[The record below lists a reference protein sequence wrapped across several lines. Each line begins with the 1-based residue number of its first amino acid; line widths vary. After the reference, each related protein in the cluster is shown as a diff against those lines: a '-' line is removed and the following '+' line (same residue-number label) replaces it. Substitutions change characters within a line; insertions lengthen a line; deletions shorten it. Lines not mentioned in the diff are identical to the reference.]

1 MIYAINRQ
9 TKEHRVVPRFDV
21 YSNHDWRYVA
31 ADVEGWIECG
41 GGECPVAD
49 GIDIQWKGED
59 GEVRGPVNGASVA
72 WGSGAQRIIAY
83 RPILDTKPEAPE
95 WRGPQDGNPPAGTP
109 VSVRT
114 KECDSAAMVLANDH
128 NIVVVRYESG
138 MGFKYGG
145 FDLSDVRP
153 IRSAE
158 DEAVHAMR
166 AQDCEPFEGMLSRH
180 DFCRAI
186 YAAIRDGKIPGV
198 KLEDAS

>member
-1 MIYAINRQ
+1 MIYAINKR
-9 TKEHRVVPRFDV
+9 TKEHRIHTPGYPSSQEEEFVESD
-21 YSNHDWRYVA
+21 
-31 ADVEGWIECG
+31 ADGWIPWEWRRGNPLPDGSRCDVLVSGRTVPNVVAHDGLSWEC
-41 GGECPVAD
+41 VTH
-49 GIDIQWKGED
+49 
-59 GEVRGPVNGASVA
+59 
-72 WGSGAQRIIAY
+72 Y

-138 MGFKYGG
+138 LGFKYGG